1 MNSQEIEIATIKSGD
16 NLILGEKYFINIDEN
31 NDDIS
36 GIYQFIYKK
45 DININ
50 TICKMYIFID
60 QENTEL
66 QIINVNNTYKTI
78 IKIHMYSYVVNC
90 FIYERVIKTNEYIL
104 K

>member
-1 MNSQEIEIATIKSGD
+1 MNSQEIEIATIKSGN
-16 NLILGEKYFINIDEN
+16 NLILGEKYFINIEED

-36 GIYQFIYKK
+36 GIYQFIHKK

-50 TICKMYIFID
+50 TLCKVYIFID

-78 IKIHMYSYVVNC
+78 MYSYVVNC
-90 FIYERVIKTNEYIL
+90 FIYERVIKTTEYII